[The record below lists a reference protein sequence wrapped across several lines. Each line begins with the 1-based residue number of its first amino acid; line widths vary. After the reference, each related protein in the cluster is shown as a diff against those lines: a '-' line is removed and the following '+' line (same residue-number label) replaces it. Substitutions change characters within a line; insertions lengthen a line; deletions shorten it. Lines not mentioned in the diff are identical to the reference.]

1 MSQPG
6 KHRRHLPSNRH
17 KRRIRGFP
25 CWAGRRCCKR
35 VHTATERWL
44 APSLPS
50 APDWHC
56 RLKFQ
61 WQNYAN
67 DSLDGRINALVTD
80 GHRNAVTL
88 LRKKIRLWLKLGLT
102 SSLIHFRFRQSL
114 NFPAGLQSA
123 RLSGMCG
130 SCCEIQLAI
139 LDNKTLEVERS
150 LS

>member
-67 DSLDGRINALVTD
+67 DSLDGLMRLSPMAT
-80 GHRNAVTL
+80 GTL
-88 LRKKIRLWLKLGLT
+88 SLCYGKKIRLWLKLGLT